1 MKKLLGVLV
10 FLVLSVALFFVWRW
24 VTVQTP
30 PTIFSGD
37 NKQSTGYNI
46 ERGEFEWVSERLR
59 RWYVQYVGKPAA
71 APTAGPPPAMMAL
84 PVKAAQARLEKVS
97 AKLEAVGDLQAGES
111 IVLRP
116 EIAGRVSAIRFEEGH
131 KARAG
136 DVLVELNAEE
146 QRSAYAQSEAALKL
160 EQESFKRIKEVRAKN
175 LVSQQQYD
183 ESFAKLQNA
192 QAVLERDR
200 VRLARTQLF
209 APFDGILGLR
219 QVSLG
224 EYVSPGQ
231 ALVNLESVDPV
242 KLDFKLAEK
251 YAAHVVKGLKFE
263 VDVDAWPGR
272 TFHGE
277 IQAVDPRLDE
287 GTRTVK
293 VRARLPNHDL
303 ALKPGMFARITL
315 DLGHVRDALFVSE
328 QAVLA
333 KGSASMLFRIVDG
346 KALLT
351 PVTTGERRPGFVEIS
366 TGLKPGDWIVIDG
379 QIKLRDGAPV
389 VQLDKDMR

>member
-1 MKKLLGVLV
+1 MMKKLFGVL
-10 FLVLSVALFFVWRW
+10 LLSVALYFAWRW
-24 VTVQTP
+24 YAAHGAKP
-30 PTIFSGD
+30 
-37 NKQSTGYNI
+37 
-46 ERGEFEWVSERLR
+46 VSA
-59 RWYVQYVGKPAA
+59 PAA
-71 APTAGPPPAMMAL
+71 SASIGMMAF

-97 AKLEAVGDLQAGES
+97 AKIDAVGDLQAGES

-116 EIAGRVSAIRFEEGH
+116 EISGRVSAIRFEEGH
-131 KARAG
+131 KAKVG
-136 DVLVELNAEE
+136 DVLIELNAEE

-160 EQESFKRIKEVRAKN
+160 EVESFKRIKEVRAKN

-183 ESFAKLQNA
+183 ESLARLQNA

-200 VRLARTQLF
+200 VRLSRTLLI

-219 QVSLG
+219 EVSLG
-224 EYVSPGQ
+224 DYVSPGQ
-231 ALVNLESVDPV
+231 ALVNLESVDPI

-251 YAAHVVKGLKFE
+251 YAAHVVKGLKFD
-263 VDVDAWPGR
+263 VSVDAWPGR

-303 ALKPGMFARITL
+303 GLKPGMFARIAL
-315 DLGHVRDALFVSE
+315 DLGHVRDALFVQE
-328 QAVLA
+328 QAVQA
-333 KGSASMLFRIVDG
+333 KGSASMVFRIIDG
-346 KALLT
+346 KAVLS
-351 PVTTGERRPGFVEIS
+351 PVKTGERRPGFVEITS
-366 TGLKPGDWIVIDG
+366 GINNADWIVIDG

-389 VQLDKDMR
+389 VQLDKDAR